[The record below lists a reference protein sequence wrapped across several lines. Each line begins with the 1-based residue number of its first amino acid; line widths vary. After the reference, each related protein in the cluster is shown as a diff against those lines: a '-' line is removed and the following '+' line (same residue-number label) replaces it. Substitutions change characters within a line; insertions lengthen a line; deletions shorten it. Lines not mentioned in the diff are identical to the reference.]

1 MEASNLKIPVIE
13 PSCVT
18 ESFGAEI
25 SYENRLTKE
34 DIEKHIKPR
43 KKQAIDTAN
52 LPFKLE
58 DDHTSLDKKFPM
70 YISKVLEAYDSGCR
84 YKEFRNILKKQ
95 KRKEEKL
102 KNSAKL
108 GYAPMPQIQEKNSG
122 VFGSV
127 IRDGKYSI
135 SLD

>member
-95 KRKEEKL
+95 KRKEEK
-102 KNSAKL
+102 AKL
-108 GYAPMPQIQEKNSG
+108 SPMPQIQEKNSG

-135 SLD
+135 SFD